1 MCLDID
7 PEIKTLKNRVVWK
20 VFDKET
26 GKIAS
31 LHRGAVY
38 PKGKLVE
45 RSPGPTTMT
54 MFEDI
59 VVGTRGLHFFRSK
72 ALALAEARALQHN
85 TYIAKNTLAE
95 KQSRG
100 NTSTPSKPMSQQY
113 KPGERV
119 RHDKFGDGII
129 LKSEMEQ
136 NTEFVEVQ
144 FQGKHGKKRLSL
156 DFAKLEK
163 I

>member
-85 TYIAKNTLAE
+85 TYIAKFAVNPADFMFANSTEVMYERAT
-95 KQSRG
+95 RIG
-100 NTSTPSKPMSQQY
+100 NFIKVGY
-113 KPGERV
+113 
-119 RHDKFGDGII
+119 GD
-129 LKSEMEQ
+129 
-136 NTEFVEVQ
+136 
-144 FQGKHGKKRLSL
+144 
-156 DFAKLEK
+156 
-163 I
+163 

>member
-31 LHRGAVY
+31 LYKGAVY

-54 MFEDI
+54 VYEDT

-72 ALALAEARALQHN
+72 ALALAEARNWHN
-85 TYIAKNTLAE
+85 TYIAKFAVNPADFMFANSTEVMYERAT
-95 KQSRG
+95 RIG
-100 NTSTPSKPMSQQY
+100 NFIKVGY
-113 KPGERV
+113 
-119 RHDKFGDGII
+119 GD
-129 LKSEMEQ
+129 
-136 NTEFVEVQ
+136 
-144 FQGKHGKKRLSL
+144 
-156 DFAKLEK
+156 
-163 I
+163 